1 MGWLLPVGVFLIVA
15 GLGGSAGACYQ
26 SSSGR
31 SERGNSTANGPDGG
45 VPANQSQ
52 PSSSGPM
59 LLAALAGL
67 SLAAGVGSIVV
78 GMGHWTRPVASG
90 TRPAN
95 PWSEQPRD
103 TGEPPVGLV

>member
-31 SERGNSTANGPDGG
+31 FDRGNSTSGPDGG

-78 GMGHWTRPVASG
+78 GMGHWTRPVASA

-95 PWSEQPRD
+95 PWSDQPRD

>member
-1 MGWLLPVGVFLIVA
+1 MGWLLPVGVLLIVA

-26 SSSGR
+26 SWGPDA
-31 SERGNSTANGPDGG
+31 GQTTSTAIGPDGG
-45 VPANQSQ
+45 VPANQAN
-52 PSSSGPM
+52 PSSGGPLM
-59 LLAALAGL
+59 LAALAGL
-67 SLAAGVGSIVV
+67 VLAAGVGCIVV
-78 GMGHWTRPVASG
+78 GMGRWTRPVPSA